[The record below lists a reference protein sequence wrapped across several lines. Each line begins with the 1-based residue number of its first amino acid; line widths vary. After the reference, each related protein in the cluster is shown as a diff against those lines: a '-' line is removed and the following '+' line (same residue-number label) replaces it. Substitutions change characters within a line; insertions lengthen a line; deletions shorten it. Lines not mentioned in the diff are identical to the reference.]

1 MGDMERVLFPLT
13 LALSQLGV
21 LVGVRGQSMGR
32 WTGVQIIIFIIIIL
46 FLPQVRL

>member
-21 LVGVRGQSMGR
+21 LVTVVSMGR